1 MSFILRLFLFTTD
14 SITGKMAHLVES
26 IPDEVRLDPL
36 FCLTPGKTL
45 LWDYTKIALGP
56 FRIYNTVGIP
66 VKIFPLN
73 NELYFNSNFIYH
85 KMIHK

>member
-36 FCLTPGKTL
+36 FCLTPGNS
-45 LWDYTKIALGP
+45 KIASGP
-56 FRIYNTVGIP
+56 SRVYNTVGIP